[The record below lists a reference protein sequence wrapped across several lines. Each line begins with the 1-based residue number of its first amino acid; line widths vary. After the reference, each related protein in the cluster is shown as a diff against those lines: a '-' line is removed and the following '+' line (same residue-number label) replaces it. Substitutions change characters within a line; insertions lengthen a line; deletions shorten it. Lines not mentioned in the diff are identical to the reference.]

1 MKKRVLITGEN
12 SYIGSKFQE
21 YTTKYYDAVDAI
33 DMCTDDWKNFDFS
46 AYDVIIHVAAIVHK
60 QEKSYTQQQ
69 YYEVNTK
76 LASDV
81 AKKAKSEGVSQFVFL
96 STMSVYGVMNGVI
109 TKDTLCKPF
118 NDYGKSKLQ
127 AEMLLN
133 DMCDDSFVVSI
144 LRPPIVYGKGCK
156 GNYNELSA
164 FARKMPFF
172 PNYKSQRSM
181 IYIDNLCEIIK
192 LCIDNKLSGVF
203 CPQDSDYINTSH
215 MVQLIAG
222 ANGRKIRLTKFFNP
236 FITLALKMRIRVV
249 QKVFGSLTYEK
260 ELCPQYTQVDLETAI
275 RKTEEK

>member
-46 AYDVIIHVAAIVHK
+46 AYDVVIHVAAIVHK

>member
-46 AYDVIIHVAAIVHK
+46 AYDVVIHVAAIVHK

-172 PNYKSQRSM
+172 PDYNSQRSM